1 MKQEQRQDRHT
12 AAQEFQES
20 LEQLSG
26 ILQETPNPEKIPPQ
40 PVPDRNL
47 DDLLSKHTDILDLAD
62 FEDAVADIERYL
74 AQKTR
79 KPPIQ

>member
-12 AAQEFQES
+12 AAQEFEES

-26 ILQETPNPEKIPPQ
+26 ILQESPIPDPVQPELIPQ
-40 PVPDRNL
+40 KSINHI
-47 DDLLSKHTDILDLAD
+47 LSKHTDILDLAD

-74 AQKTR
+74 AQRTR
-79 KPPIQ
+79 KSPIT